1 MKRHSP
7 ILRIALPSIVS
18 NITVPLLGLVD
29 AAIAG
34 HLGDAVYLAAIALG
48 GMMFNMMYWLFSFLR
63 TGTGGL
69 TAQAYGAHDA
79 DECQRMLCRSLVVAL
94 VIGLAIITLQ
104 EVVLRLTLSLVTADD
119 GVARWAVRY
128 FRLLIWGAPA
138 VMALYSFSGWF
149 LGMQNAR
156 FPMVVS
162 IAQNVVNIL
171 TSLLLVVVCG
181 WGIDGVAVGT
191 LVAQYAGVAIAF
203 VLYVRRYGFHLWRVG
218 RGPLWADG
226 ALRRFFVVNRDI
238 FLRTLCL
245 VAVTTAFTATGTALG
260 GLTLAANAL
269 LMQLFILYS
278 YFMDGFAYAGEALG
292 GKYVGGGHRA
302 ACLVL
307 TRRLF
312 LVSLWPTAAFTLLYV
327 VGGTAFLGLL
337 TDQSAVLDT
346 AGHYLPA
353 ACLIP
358 AVSVAAFLFDGL
370 FVGATAT
377 RAMLLSMGGAAA
389 VFFLTLGLLPWGN
402 TTLWIAFLLYLGCRG
417 AMQWFL
423 FRGVV
428 RRAFSVRQSLLTHS
442 GAESE

>member
-1 MKRHSP
+1 
-7 ILRIALPSIVS
+7 
-18 NITVPLLGLVD
+18 
-29 AAIAG
+29 
-34 HLGDAVYLAAIALG
+34 
-48 GMMFNMMYWLFSFLR
+48 MFNMMYWLFSFLR

-94 VIGLAIITLQ
+94 VIGLTIITLQ

-245 VAVTTAFTATGTALG
+245 VAVTTAFTATGTA
-260 GLTLAANAL
+260 
-269 LMQLFILYS
+269 
-278 YFMDGFAYAGEALG
+278 
-292 GKYVGGGHRA
+292 
-302 ACLVL
+302 
-307 TRRLF
+307 
-312 LVSLWPTAAFTLLYV
+312 
-327 VGGTAFLGLL
+327 FLGLL

-358 AVSVAAFLFDGL
+358 AVSVAALSP
-370 FVGATAT
+370 VTA
-377 RAMLLSMGGAAA
+377 
-389 VFFLTLGLLPWGN
+389 P
-402 TTLWIAFLLYLGCRG
+402 LYVSHPT
-417 AMQWFL
+417 A
-423 FRGVV
+423 
-428 RRAFSVRQSLLTHS
+428 SP
-442 GAESE
+442 

>member
-7 ILRIALPSIVS
+7 ILAIALPSIVS
-18 NITVPLLGLVD
+18 NITVPLLGLAD
-29 AAIAG
+29 TAIAG

-94 VIGLAIITLQ
+94 VIGLAVIALQ
-104 EVVLRLTLSLVTADD
+104 EVVLRLTLDAVAAEP
-119 GVARWAVRY
+119 GVARRASRY
-128 FRLLIWGAPA
+128 FRLLVWGAPA

-156 FPMVVS
+156 YPMAVS
-162 IAQNVVNIL
+162 ITQNVVNVL
-171 TSLLLVVVCG
+171 TSLSLVVGCG

-191 LVAQYAGVAIAF
+191 LVAQYAGVAMAF
-203 VLYVRRYGFHLWRVG
+203 VLYARRYGVRLWTVG
-218 RGPLWADG
+218 RCRLWAGG
-226 ALRRFFVVNRDI
+226 APGRFFTVNRDI

-292 GKYVGGGHRA
+292 GKYVGGNHRVA
-302 ACLVL
+302 YLVL

-312 LVSLWPTAAFTLLYV
+312 VVSLWPTVAFTLLYAV
-327 VGGTAFLGLL
+327 VGRPFLSLL
-337 TDQSAVLDT
+337 TDQAAVLDT

-358 AVSVAAFLFDGL
+358 VASVAAFLFDGL
-370 FVGATAT
+370 FIGATAT
-377 RAMLLSMGGAAA
+377 RAMLRSMGCAA
-389 VFFLTLGLLPWGN
+389 VAFFLTLWLLPWAN
-402 TTLWIAFLLYLGCRG
+402 TTLWAAFLLYLSCRG
-417 AMQWFL
+417 AMQWLL

-428 RRAFSVRQSLLTHS
+428 RRAFP
-442 GAESE
+442 AP